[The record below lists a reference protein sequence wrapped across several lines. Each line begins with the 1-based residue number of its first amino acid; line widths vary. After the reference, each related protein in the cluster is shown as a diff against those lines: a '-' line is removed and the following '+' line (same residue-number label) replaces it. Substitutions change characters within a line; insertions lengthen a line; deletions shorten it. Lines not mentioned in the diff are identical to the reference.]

1 MRVHLDPA
9 SKTPLY
15 EQLRSGILDLVR
27 SGELIAETKIPTVR
41 GLAAELS
48 IAPHTVAKAY
58 RELEHQ
64 GVIEARGRL
73 GTFIASGGD
82 PTEDN
87 AARAAMTYVAE
98 LRALG
103 LSDERVRNLVD
114 IALAAS

>member
-1 MRVHLDPA
+1 MRVHIDAA
-9 SKTPLY
+9 SKVPLF
-15 EQLRSGILDLVR
+15 EQVRVGILDQVR
-27 SGELIAETKIPTVR
+27 SGELIVETKIPTVR
-41 GLAAELS
+41 GLAAELG

-58 RELEHQ
+58 KELETQ

-87 AARAAMTYVAE
+87 AARAAMAYVAE

-103 LSDERVRNLVD
+103 LTDDKAR
-114 IALAAS
+114 ALLETALRS

>member
-1 MRVHLDPA
+1 MHVHLDSS

-15 EQLRSGILDLVR
+15 EQLRSSILEQVR
-27 SGELIAETKIPTVR
+27 GGKLIAETKISTVR
-41 GLAAELS
+41 GLAEELG

-58 RELEHQ
+58 KELETQ

-82 PTEDN
+82 PTEDR
-87 AARAAMTYVAE
+87 AARAAMAYVAE

-103 LSDERVRNLVD
+103 LDDERIRQLVAT
-114 IALAAS
+114 ALS

>member
-1 MRVHLDPA
+1 MFEQVRV
-9 SKTPLY
+9 
-15 EQLRSGILDLVR
+15 GILDQVR

-41 GLAAELS
+41 GLAAELG

-58 RELEHQ
+58 KELETQ

-87 AARAAMTYVAE
+87 AARAAMAYVAE

-103 LSDERVRNLVD
+103 LTDDKAR
-114 IALAAS
+114 ALLETALRS

>member
-1 MRVHLDPA
+1 MRFHLDPA

-15 EQLRSGILDLVR
+15 EQLRAGILEQVR
-27 SGELIAETKIPTVR
+27 NGELIAETKIPTVR
-41 GLAAELS
+41 GLAEELQ

-58 RELEHQ
+58 KELEAQ

-82 PTEDN
+82 PTEDS
-87 AARAAMTYVAE
+87 AARAAIAYVTE

-103 LSDERVRNLVD
+103 LSDARVREFLER
-114 IALAAS
+114 ALD